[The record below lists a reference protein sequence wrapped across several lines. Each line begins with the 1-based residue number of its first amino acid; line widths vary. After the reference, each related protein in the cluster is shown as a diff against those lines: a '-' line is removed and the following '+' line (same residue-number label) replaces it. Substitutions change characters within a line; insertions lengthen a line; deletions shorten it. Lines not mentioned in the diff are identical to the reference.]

1 MVRTGFTNVIVGK
14 DGIRTLTGMIHSTAE
29 AAIKAQSKVMLF
41 GGSIHIAQLVW
52 KENDPPEKAADK
64 FDGV

>member
-14 DGIRTLTGMIHSTAE
+14 DGIRTLTGMIHPTAE
-29 AAIKAQSKVMLF
+29 AAIKAQSRVMLF

-52 KENDPPEKAADK
+52 KESDRPEKAADK
-64 FDGV
+64 YDGV